1 MNIQP
6 LLVERLKKRI
16 GASSRSTADKT
27 AVLEQR
33 VSVLES
39 LVSKQLAPLSKARGG
54 GSSAAGGYQPAIVG
68 VGVLARPFYKMA
80 LRTRLFYDIKKGE
93 VLKAPAD
100 NQARKELA
108 ERKRIY
114 LRETVS
120 PEEMRAELSELCK

>member
-16 GASSRSTADKT
+16 GASSRSAADKT

-68 VGVLARPFYKMA
+68 VGVRAGPFYKMA
-80 LRTRLFYDIKKGE
+80 LRTRLYDIKKGE